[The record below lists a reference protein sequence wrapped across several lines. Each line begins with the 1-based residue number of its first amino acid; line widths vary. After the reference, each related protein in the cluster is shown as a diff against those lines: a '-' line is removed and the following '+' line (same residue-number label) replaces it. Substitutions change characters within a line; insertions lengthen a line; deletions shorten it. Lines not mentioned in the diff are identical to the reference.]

1 MVGKEYQPLPTSDRA
16 QWDWGE
22 RKVGDNGVSY
32 NSPFTYDK
40 KSKDYSY
47 FVDMEDA
54 RETYEPEKVFHQ
66 SLLLRLLSHVLTI
79 LSYSAF
85 IIALPITY
93 WICIK
98 RVGTSQKMI
107 VFRLGKMIGAKG
119 PGTVLVFPWLDR
131 YQTVDVGDA
140 AFSVPPQQLIT
151 HDGGIIEIGAE
162 VQYAIT
168 DVVVMVRE
176 VADHQDILRSL
187 AKTVLVRLLAKKQ
200 VSKLVKEKNICASEI
215 MADLNRQVRK
225 WGLDVRCVSLSEA
238 KVLKKPEGN
247 NGIAP
252 LLQSLGMKEKSAYP
266 SPMEFARSIHAP
278 PGEPV
283 DVEGG
288 VVAGGALVGVGGHQE
303 EKGLNLN
310 SIVERAE
317 VGHCDWKTCLQTIL
331 SQEATLEP
339 ETHGLYSVNL
349 TDASE
354 SLFVQIDGTG
364 SKVVLASELEG
375 EHKPDVSINISSSD
389 LAGVLKGSLPPLQ
402 AYLTGRISTSG
413 DVRKLMLF
421 DKLSNR
427 SHKPGATFNL

>member
-1 MVGKEYQPLPTSDRA
+1 
-16 QWDWGE
+16 
-22 RKVGDNGVSY
+22 
-32 NSPFTYDK
+32 
-40 KSKDYSY
+40 
-47 FVDMEDA
+47 
-54 RETYEPEKVFHQ
+54 
-66 SLLLRLLSHVLTI
+66 
-79 LSYSAF
+79 
-85 IIALPITY
+85 
-93 WICIK
+93 
-98 RVGTSQKMI
+98 
-107 VFRLGKMIGAKG
+107 
-119 PGTVLVFPWLDR
+119 
-131 YQTVDVGDA
+131 
-140 AFSVPPQQLIT
+140 
-151 HDGGIIEIGAE
+151 
-162 VQYAIT
+162 
-168 DVVVMVRE
+168 
-176 VADHQDILRSL
+176 
-187 AKTVLVRLLAKKQ
+187 

-278 PGEPV
+278 PGESV

-288 VVAGGALVGVGGHQE
+288 VVAGGVVGGVGGHQD

>member
-16 QWDWGE
+16 
-22 RKVGDNGVSY
+22 VGDNGVSY

-85 IIALPITY
+85 IIGLPITY

-278 PGEPV
+278 PGESV

-288 VVAGGALVGVGGHQE
+288 VVAGGVVGGVGGHQE

>member
-1 MVGKEYQPLPTSDRA
+1 MGKQYQPLATSDRT
-16 QWDWGE
+16 
-22 RKVGDNGVSY
+22 VGDNGISY
-32 NSPFTYDK
+32 NSPFSYDK

-47 FVDMEDA
+47 FVDMEDS
-54 RETYEPEKVFHQ
+54 RETHEQEKIFHQ
-66 SLLLRLLSHVLTI
+66 SFVLRLLSHFLTF
-79 LSYSAF
+79 LSYSIF
-85 IIALPITY
+85 ILFFPITY
-93 WICIK
+93 WVCVK

-131 YQTVDVGDA
+131 FQSVDVGDA

-200 VSKLVKEKNICASEI
+200 VTKLVKEKNICSSEI
-215 MADLNRQVRK
+215 QADLNRQVRK

-252 LLQSLGMKEKSAYP
+252 LLHSLGMKQKSNYP
-266 SPMEFARSIHAP
+266 SPMEFARSIHNMP
-278 PGEPV
+278 IVEG
-283 DVEGG
+283 DVETVAAP
-288 VVAGGALVGVGGHQE
+288 VVGE
-303 EKGLNLN
+303 EKHMNT
-310 SIVERAE
+310 IVEKAE
-317 VGHCDWKTCLQTIL
+317 QGLSDWKTCLQTVL
-331 SQEATLEP
+331 TQEAQLEP
-339 ETHGLYSVNL
+339 ETYGLYSVNL
-349 TDASE
+349 TDTKEKLFVEISE
-354 SLFVQIDGTG
+354 SGPKVMVSGDVEGTQQ
-364 SKVVLASELEG
+364 
-375 EHKPDVSINISSSD
+375 KPDVSINISSSD

-427 SHKPGATFNL
+427 GHKPGTTFNL

>member
-16 QWDWGE
+16 
-22 RKVGDNGVSY
+22 VGDNGVSY

-47 FVDMEDA
+47 FVDMDDA

-238 KVLKKPEGN
+238 KVLKRPEGN

-288 VVAGGALVGVGGHQE
+288 VVAGGALGGVGGHQE

-310 SIVERAE
+310 SIVESAE

-364 SKVVLASELEG
+364 SKVVLACEFEG
-375 EHKPDVSINISSSD
+375 EHKADVSINISSSD

>member
-1 MVGKEYQPLPTSDRA
+1 
-16 QWDWGE
+16 
-22 RKVGDNGVSY
+22 
-32 NSPFTYDK
+32 
-40 KSKDYSY
+40 
-47 FVDMEDA
+47 MEDA

-66 SLLLRLLSHVLTI
+66 SVLLRLLSHVLTI

-252 LLQSLGMKEKSAYP
+252 LLQSLGMKE
-266 SPMEFARSIHAP
+266 ELLR
-278 PGEPV
+278 
-283 DVEGG
+283 
-288 VVAGGALVGVGGHQE
+288 
-303 EKGLNLN
+303 
-310 SIVERAE
+310 
-317 VGHCDWKTCLQTIL
+317 
-331 SQEATLEP
+331 
-339 ETHGLYSVNL
+339 
-349 TDASE
+349 
-354 SLFVQIDGTG
+354 
-364 SKVVLASELEG
+364 VVLLVELVATKRRRG
-375 EHKPDVSINISSSD
+375 SISTALSKE
-389 LAGVLKGSLPPLQ
+389 LRWGTV
-402 AYLTGRISTSG
+402 TGRLVCKPS
-413 DVRKLMLF
+413 
-421 DKLSNR
+421 
-427 SHKPGATFNL
+427 SHKKPLWSRRLMVCTAST

>member
-1 MVGKEYQPLPTSDRA
+1 MAKDYQPLPTSDRT
-16 QWDWGE
+16 
-22 RKVGDNGVSY
+22 VGDNGLSY
-32 NSPFTYDK
+32 NSPFSYDK
-40 KSKDYSY
+40 KNRDYSY

-54 RETYEPEKVFHQ
+54 RDTHHPEQVFHQ
-66 SLLLRLLSHVLTI
+66 SFVLRLLSHILTA

-85 IIALPITY
+85 IIFLPITY
-93 WICIK
+93 WFCVK

-119 PGTVLVFPWLDR
+119 PGNVLVFPWLDR
-131 YQTVDVGDA
+131 FQAVDVGDA

-200 VSKLVKEKNICASEI
+200 VSKLVKEKNVCAAEI

-247 NGIAP
+247 NGVAP
-252 LLQSLGMKEKSAYP
+252 LLQSLGLKAKASYP

-278 PGEPV
+278 PGEGTQAAP
-283 DVEGG
+283 
-288 VVAGGALVGVGGHQE
+288 APAAQTE
-303 EKGLNLN
+303 ENSLN
-310 SIVERAE
+310 SLVERAE
-317 VGHCDWKTCLQTIL
+317 GGAIDWKTCLQTVL
-331 SQEATLEP
+331 TQAPGDLEP
-339 ETHGLYSVNL
+339 DTYGIYSVNL
-349 TDASE
+349 TDAKE
-354 SLFVQIDGTG
+354 NLLVQINENGP
-364 SKVVLASELEG
+364 KVVKADEVEG

-421 DKLSNR
+421 DKISNR
-427 SHKPGATFNL
+427 GHKPGATFNL